1 MKKFLL
7 TSCAILSAIGVQ
19 AQTTF
24 TQGNVTYEA
33 EQIGT
38 PTVQHEQKDTVS
50 TYETSA
56 ISSSGMFMCQQ
67 EIQHEI
73 TTQYKYN
80 ATAKKIGE
88 VPSVSLYNFNIYTGA
103 NTLDGS
109 RTVTGNLGNYTVYE
123 VGSQNYIEEFSHLKD
138 LESSSIYSY
147 DQMANDTDPIAE
159 YSYFVKNSKGIW
171 IDTPATGITDA
182 NLYRT
187 GYFYKYEYNN
197 NKYYCQIQNI
207 GLAKKTTT
215 LNHRNDSCTVIA
227 IKKNAALA
235 NEYITSI
242 SLGKD
247 ITSIGDMAFMSA
259 ENLSNFSVQ
268 NGGHYVYQNGIL
280 YNSDRTDIEVAGC
293 NVQSQVIPSSVSTIK
308 KYAFFNTVDEITI
321 TSMNSS
327 LNTNEAYQGANVT
340 FITPSASLTVTTD
353 GTNGGYKVTGN
364 VTQAN
369 INNVTIQGTY
379 MDFRGATVLEDIDI
393 TNVGNTL
400 LYFATDKNV
409 TGNKNIVNNNVCAN
423 CVITDNAS
431 DKFYCPSK
439 FTATNLSYSR
449 KFDALWRTATF
460 PFSTNDATVNDQ
472 ILTGEFRGYMEDYH
486 LFNFVYSQS
495 IVANRPYIIKTESD
509 DENASF
515 RFENL
520 SDATVEVTNPMQVKQ
535 GPAYFY
541 GNFDTQTLTS
551 TDATFYYGIT
561 NTLNAQTGKYRSEVV
576 KCVGATIKPFR
587 AYLSG
592 PATATANS
600 ARIRLVDAMDQVID
614 EIEMP
619 MTTGIEDVKTE
630 EAITDKV
637 YNLNGQSV
645 KASRGLNIINGKVV
659 INK

>member
-19 AQTTF
+19 AQIVDF
-24 TQGNVTYEA
+24 EYGGVDYEA
-33 EQIGT
+33 T
-38 PTVQHEQKDTVS
+38 LTSHRAVVVNDTTEEFGS
-50 TYETSA
+50 TNETA
-56 ISSSGMFMCQQ
+56 VLAMDI
-67 EIQHEI
+67 HTI
-73 TTQYKYN
+73 T
-80 ATAKKIGE
+80 
-88 VPSVSLYNFNIYTGA
+88 SNFNYYDASAVNVAKQPSATIATFEIYEAGTKSAYVG
-103 NTLDGS
+103 NT
-109 RTVTGNLGNYTVYE
+109 TTP
-123 VGSQNYIEEFSHLKD
+123 QNY
-138 LESSSIYSY
+138 YSVG
-147 DQMANDTDPIAE
+147 TAE
-159 YSYFVKNSKGIW
+159 YTQFFEDVKPELLGDSIKTYTELQSETGVTAYYYW
-171 IDTPATGITDA
+171 EYDPAALSWRYVKATGIEDA
-182 NLYRT
+182 NLNRN
-187 GYFYKYEYNN
+187 GYYKRVVNGTIKIYFLIRQIGVAQRNATTTHRRDSCIVTKIEGVINNKTIQSITIGKDVNSIEEGAFYKDPKLNNFTLETEDNFIYE
-197 NKYYCQIQNI
+197 
-207 GLAKKTTT
+207 
-215 LNHRNDSCTVIA
+215 
-227 IKKNAALA
+227 
-235 NEYITSI
+235 
-242 SLGKD
+242 
-247 ITSIGDMAFMSA
+247 
-259 ENLSNFSVQ
+259 
-268 NGGHYVYQNGIL
+268 NGIL
-280 YNSDRTDIEVAGC
+280 YNSDQTAIIVASC
-293 NVQSQVIPSSVSTIK
+293 DVQSQTIPATVSYI
-308 KYAFFNTVDEITI
+308 YESAFYNTKNAISI
-321 TSMNSS
+321 TSMNGA
-327 LNTNEAYQGANVT
+327 LETNSGTQGSNVT
-340 FITPSASLTVTTD
+340 FNKPTSTLTKVLTD
-353 GTNGGYKVTGN
+353 NGGYIVAN
-364 VTQAN
+364 QNITQSN
-369 INNVTIQGTY
+369 IDNLTIEGTFI
-379 MDFRGATVLEDIDI
+379 DFRGSTVLEDIDI

-400 LYFATDKNV
+400 LYFATTANV
-409 TGNKNIVNNNVCAN
+409 TGNKNIINNNVCAN

-520 SDATVEVTNPMQVKQ
+520 SDVTVEVTNPMQVKQ
-535 GPAYFY
+535 GTNENPAYFY
-541 GNFDTQTLTS
+541 GNFDTKTLTS

-561 NTLNAQTGKYRSEVV
+561 NTLNPQTGKYRNEVV

-600 ARIRLVDAMDQVID
+600 AKIRLVDAMDQVID

-630 EAITDKV
+630 EAITDNV

>member
-19 AQTTF
+19 AQSTGAESYLTQNGVKYKLTLTSNKSGKESKVDAVSVTT
-24 TQGNVTYEA
+24 TNASNGIISMSDEA
-33 EQIGT
+33 T
-38 PTVQHEQKDTVS
+38 
-50 TYETSA
+50 
-56 ISSSGMFMCQQ
+56 
-67 EIQHEI
+67 I
-73 TTQYKYN
+73 TRTDNYY
-80 ATAKKIGE
+80 
-88 VPSVSLYNFNIYTGA
+88 YTGIPQ
-103 NTLDGS
+103 TVEDGITAVEFKDFS
-109 RTVTGNLGNYTVYE
+109 QTIVNGTVDTGNSTTEYTPSDANYGE
-123 VGSQNYIEEFSHLKD
+123 KMLIAQGKNAN
-138 LESSSIYSY
+138 IYSY
-147 DQMANDTDPIAE
+147 SEMVNANDANIYVYFEYSTLVGSYRMNDVNTLTELQNGYTSYNSAYYYKNTVNGNVVYYAIYKLTSTERTFTTITDIHNCTVEKLTKRTVLIDNEDVTSVTIGKNVTEIAE
-159 YSYFVKNSKGIW
+159 
-171 IDTPATGITDA
+171 
-182 NLYRT
+182 
-187 GYFYKYEYNN
+187 
-197 NKYYCQIQNI
+197 
-207 GLAKKTTT
+207 GLFQG
-215 LNHRNDSCTVIA
+215 
-227 IKKNAALA
+227 
-235 NEYITSI
+235 TS
-242 SLGKD
+242 
-247 ITSIGDMAFMSA
+247 
-259 ENLSNFSVQ
+259 NLSLFTVET
-268 NGGHYVYQNGIL
+268 NGNYVYQNGIL
-280 YNSDRTDIEVAGC
+280 YSKDKTKIIAASC
-293 NVQSQVIPSSVSTIK
+293 NVTSQTIPNSVNYI
-308 KYAFFNTVDEITI
+308 YEDAFYNVTNNIVI
-321 TSMNSS
+321 TSLNSALDINGNS
-327 LNTNEAYQGANVT
+327 TSYVT
-340 FITPSASLTVTTD
+340 FLKPSATLTKTQAA
-353 GTNGGYKVTGN
+353 NGGYTVSGQ
-364 VTQAN
+364 VTQSN
-369 INNVTIQGTY
+369 IRDLTIEGTY

-400 LYFATDKNV
+400 LYFATTANV
-409 TGNKNIVNNNVCAN
+409 TGNKNIINNNVCAN
-423 CVITDNAS
+423 CVITDNAN

-449 KFDALWRTATF
+449 QFDALWRTATF

-520 SDATVEVTNPMQVKQ
+520 SDVTVEVTNPMQVKQ

-541 GNFDTQTLTS
+541 GNFDTKTLTS

-600 ARIRLVDAMDQVID
+600 AKIRLVDAMDQVID

-630 EAITDKV
+630 EAITNNV

>member
-7 TSCAILSAIGVQ
+7 TSCAILSVIGVQ

-24 TQGNVTYEA
+24 IEGGVTYEA
-33 EQIGT
+33 VQDGIPTKIGT
-38 PTVQHEQKDTVS
+38 GSDTVAIFS
-50 TYETSA
+50 TRIVRNDGSTEYEMDIET
-56 ISSSGMFMCQQ
+56 IDTLRYLF
-67 EIQHEI
+67 
-73 TTQYKYN
+73 N
-80 ATAKKIGE
+80 ATAKKINNSA
-88 VPSVSLYNFNIYTGA
+88 SVNIYSFSKFTNGTRGA
-103 NTLDGS
+103 
-109 RTVTGNLGNYTVYE
+109 Y
-123 VGSQNYIEEFSHLKD
+123 VGSLADPQNYYDVGTPEYAAFFSNMSADTLNLHGIVTYN
-138 LESSSIYSY
+138 EMRNAPTATRYYYWTY
-147 DQMANDTDPIAE
+147 DPVEKTWDKTQ
-159 YSYFVKNSKGIW
+159 
-171 IDTPATGITDA
+171 ATGVDDA
-182 NLYRT
+182 NLNSVGYYQKLVSDAYTFYYLVRT
-187 GYFYKYEYNN
+187 VG
-197 NKYYCQIQNI
+197 I
-207 GLAKKTTT
+207 AKRTRTTV
-215 LNHRNDSCTVIA
+215 HRVDSCTVNAIA
-227 IKKNAALA
+227 KNIAM
-235 NEYITSI
+235 NSTIQSI

-247 ITSIGDMAFMSA
+247 ITSIAENAFMED
-259 ENLSNFSVQ
+259 ENLASFSVQ
-268 NGGHYVYQNGIL
+268 NGGNFIYQNGIL
-280 YNSDRTDIEVAGC
+280 YDATKTNIIVASKD
-293 NVQSQVIPSSVSTIK
+293 VTSQTIPNSVSYIYK
-308 KYAFFNTVDEITI
+308 GAFYNTANKITI
-321 TSMNSS
+321 SS
-327 LNTNEAYQGANVT
+327 LNSNLQIGSNQEDNVE
-340 FITPSASLTVTTD
+340 FIVPSVNLTVSSSGLDD
-353 GTNGGYKVTGN
+353 GGWIVTGN
-364 VTQAN
+364 VTQSN
-369 INNVTIQGTY
+369 MNKVTIKGTY

-400 LYFATDKNV
+400 LYFATTANV
-409 TGNKNIVNNNVCAN
+409 TGDKNIINNNVCAN
-423 CVITDNAS
+423 CVITDNAN

-449 KFDALWRTATF
+449 QFDALWRTATF

-515 RFENL
+515 SFENL
-520 SDATVEVTNPMQVKQ
+520 SDVTVEVTNPMQVKQ